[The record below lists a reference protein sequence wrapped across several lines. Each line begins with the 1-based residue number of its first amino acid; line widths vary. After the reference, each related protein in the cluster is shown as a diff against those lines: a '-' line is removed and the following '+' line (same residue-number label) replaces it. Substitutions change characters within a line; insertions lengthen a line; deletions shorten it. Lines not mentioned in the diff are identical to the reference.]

1 MKFKVIDKITEKEA
15 EGNFYIDQNGKLY
28 QQIQSGYE
36 SNTMLIEANERYY
49 IVEFTE

>member
-15 EGNFYIDQNGKLY
+15 EGYFYIGQNGKLY

-49 IVEFTE
+49 TVEFTE